1 MSFDFTEN
9 FTLELP
15 DFSKSDINFSESFN
29 SNNGLIIE
37 VAAIHEGLTS
47 NYNNYSAEELEK
59 ALQSWVDPYPKPI
72 ILNHDLNT
80 EAIGRVMAA
89 KMDKEEDGSSFV
101 RLQIAIT
108 DPVAAQKV
116 LDKRYLT
123 GSVGGRAGKAV
134 CSVSGEDLAAEDA
147 SGRPK
152 AAKYKRGKVYKGK
165 LAYVEMQDIS
175 FKEYSFVNQ
184 PADQKSGVRAL
195 KSVDGKNEVPGS
207 EGWVARSNAF
217 VLSMDNEDIFSIA
230 ENKSIFSEMNK
241 KESKPIYLQL
251 KGAFLTAL
259 SIQENENYKYN
270 DSSLLS
276 HENENIDNCQE
287 NSNMDQD
294 TNSDD
299 ILAAVQELSD
309 DLSTMSVAKE
319 SEELAQAIESEETIE
334 SVETVKSEVVVTEAD
349 SASAIAGLQK
359 VLADTLTFYF
369 AAHRAHWNV
378 EGEDF
383 TEFHQL
389 FSMIYEDAIGS
400 IDDIAENL
408 RKLQAFPINLTQIVM
423 DASFKDDASGTDAL
437 MLAGDLLTK
446 NNMVNDSVL
455 SAFGAATA
463 ANEQGIA
470 NFLAERDDK
479 HKKWAW
485 QLRSSLKMEAASSE
499 ESEWRENGSKAL
511 LEKAEELGNQ
521 EVDSANL
528 SEAKEDQ
535 GKEIT
540 GADLT
545 DANAVS
551 EQDANEKA
559 RIQSLEEENKKLKS
573 ALHRT
578 LVERVVDTK
587 IGLGFE
593 LSDDREKL
601 IEEYATRTA
610 SSLADSL
617 RDLAKTPSKFGKRIG
632 EMLNMPTIASEA
644 EVSVKEENVLTID
657 MEEKP
662 IKDSDPK
669 ESFEQVLVDALMG
682 RRKL

>member
-15 DFSKSDINFSESFN
+15 DFSKLDINFSESFN
-29 SNNGLIIE
+29 STNGLIIE

-134 CSVSGEDLAAEDA
+134 CSVSGDDLAAEDA

-152 AAKYKRGKVYKGK
+152 LAKYKRGKVYKGK

-195 KSVDGKNEVPGS
+195 KPVDGQSEVPSS

-230 ENKSIFSEMNK
+230 ENKSIFSEMKK

-276 HENENIDNCQE
+276 DENENIDNCQE

-294 TNSDD
+294 TNGDD

-319 SEELAQAIESEETIE
+319 SEVSEETVE
-334 SVETVKSEVVVTEAD
+334 LEETVVSEEAVESEVVVTEAD
-349 SASAIAGLQK
+349 SES
-359 VLADTLTFYF
+359 T
-369 AAHRAHWNV
+369 V
-378 EGEDF
+378 E
-383 TEFHQL
+383 TV
-389 FSMIYEDAIGS
+389 
-400 IDDIAENL
+400 
-408 RKLQAFPINLTQIVM
+408 P
-423 DASFKDDASGTDAL
+423 
-437 MLAGDLLTK
+437 
-446 NNMVNDSVL
+446 
-455 SAFGAATA
+455 
-463 ANEQGIA
+463 
-470 NFLAERDDK
+470 
-479 HKKWAW
+479 
-485 QLRSSLKMEAASSE
+485 SE
-499 ESEWRENGSKAL
+499 ESESKENGSKAL
-511 LEKAEELGNQ
+511 PEKAEEIGNQ
-521 EVDSANL
+521 EVDSANS
-528 SEAKEDQ
+528 SEAEEDQ
-535 GKEIT
+535 GKET
-540 GADLT
+540 AGADLT
-545 DANAVS
+545 DVNVVS
-551 EQDANEKA
+551 EQDANAKA
-559 RIQSLEEENKKLKS
+559 RIQFLEEENKKLKS

-578 LVERVVDTK
+578 LIERVVDTR

-657 MEEKP
+657 MEDEP
-662 IKDSDPK
+662 IKVSDPK
-669 ESFEQVLVDALMG
+669 ESFEQILVDALMG

>member
-15 DFSKSDINFSESFN
+15 DFSKSDIDFSESFN
-29 SNNGLIIE
+29 SKHGLIIE

-47 NYNNYSAEELEK
+47 NYNNYSAVELEK

-80 EAIGRVMAA
+80 EPIGRVMAA

-123 GSVGGRAGKAV
+123 GSVGGRAGKAI
-134 CSVSGEDLAAEDA
+134 CSVSGDDLATEDD

-152 AAKYKRGKVYKGK
+152 APKYKRGKVYKGK
-165 LAYVEMQDIS
+165 LAYVDMQDIS

-195 KSVDGKNEVPGS
+195 KSVDGKAELNDS
-207 EGWVARSNAF
+207 EGWVARSAAF
-217 VLSMDNEDIFSIA
+217 VLNMDNEDIISIE
-230 ENKSIFSEMNK
+230 ENKSILSNMKK
-241 KESKPIYLQL
+241 KESKPIYLHL
-251 KGAFLTAL
+251 KGAFLTAVAL
-259 SIQENENYKYN
+259 QESENYNCN
-270 DSSLLS
+270 DNSLLS
-276 HENENIDNCQE
+276 SENKNIENCQE

-309 DLSTMSVAKE
+309 DLSTLSVAKE
-319 SEELAQAIESEETIE
+319 SEESEVSEEA
-334 SVETVKSEVVVTEAD
+334 VESEVVATEAE
-349 SASAIAGLQK
+349 ASSVVSGLQK
-359 VLADTLTFYF
+359 VLADTFTFYY

-383 TEFHQL
+383 TEFHEL
-389 FSMIYEDAIGS
+389 FSNIYEDAIGS
-400 IDDIAENL
+400 IDPIAENV
-408 RKLQAFPINLTQIVM
+408 RKLQALPINLTQVVM
-423 DASFKDDASGTDAL
+423 DGSFKDDAATTDAL
-437 MLAGDLLTK
+437 TLANDILAK
-446 NNMVNDSVL
+446 NNMVNQSVL
-455 SAFGAATA
+455 SAFGAANA

-470 NFLAERDDK
+470 NFLAERDDM

-485 QLRSSLKMEAASSE
+485 QLRASLKMEAMSPE
-499 ESEWRENGSKAL
+499 ESEWREKGSETL
-511 LEKAEELGNQ
+511 SENVEELTDKA
-521 EVDSANL
+521 VDSEVS
-528 SEAKEDQ
+528 SEVKEDQ
-535 GKEIT
+535 EIEESN
-540 GADLT
+540 ADLT
-545 DANAVS
+545 DNNAVS
-551 EQDANEKA
+551 EKNADEENIK
-559 RIQSLEEENKKLKS
+559 IQSLEEENKKLKS

-587 IGLGFE
+587 ISLGYE
-593 LSDDREKL
+593 SVDDREKL
-601 IEEYATRTA
+601 IEEYAGRTA
-610 SSLADSL
+610 SSLADTL
-617 RDLAKTPSKFGKRIG
+617 RDLAKVPVKAAKRIG
-632 EMLNMPTIASEA
+632 EMLNMPEITSEA
-644 EVSVKEENVLTID
+644 AVSATEDNVVTLDKEEPTKVQ
-657 MEEKP
+657 
-662 IKDSDPK
+662 DSK